1 MTTDELIDNLLNHCK
16 NYASD
21 LLMETGELFPF
32 GALTDSKG
40 LTHHR
45 EVEVDE
51 KKIPSNGEI
60 IESLLLYFTDA
71 MKNHGA
77 LAYALCCEASVKL
90 DENNVIDA
98 ISIDIRHAGLPDIPM
113 FYYPFT
119 LSSDDEVT
127 FGEMFAVKR

>member
-1 MTTDELIDNLLNHCK
+1 MTKNELIDNLLNHCK

>member
-1 MTTDELIDNLLNHCK
+1 MTQNELVENLLNHCK

-21 LLMETGELFPF
+21 LLMETGEMFPF
-32 GALTDSKG
+32 GALTDASG

-51 KKIPSNGEI
+51 KKIPSNGDI
-60 IESLLLYFTDA
+60 IDSLLSYFSDA
-71 MKNHGA
+71 MENHGA

-90 DENNVIDA
+90 DENSVIDA
-98 ISIDIRHAGLPDIPM
+98 ISIDLKHAELPDIPM

-119 LSSDDEVT
+119 HLSDEEVT

>member
-1 MTTDELIDNLLNHCK
+1 MTQTELIENLLNHCK

-32 GALTDSKG
+32 GALTDSTG

-45 EVEVDE
+45 EYEVDE

-60 IESLLLYFTDA
+60 IESLLAYFTEA
-71 MKNHGA
+71 IEKNGA
-77 LAYALCCEASVKL
+77 LAYALACEASVKL
-90 DENNVIDA
+90 DENTVIDA
-98 ISIDIRHAGLPDIPM
+98 IAIDIHHRDHPGVPM
-113 FYYPFT
+113 YYYPFT
-119 LSSDDEVT
+119 LKDEEVI

>member
-32 GALTDSKG
+32 GALTDASG

-51 KKIPSNGEI
+51 KNIPSNGEI
-60 IESLLLYFTDA
+60 IDSLLLYFTDA
-71 MKNHGA
+71 IGNHGA
-77 LAYALCCEASVKL
+77 LAYALCCEACVKL

-98 ISIDIRHAGLPDIPM
+98 ISIDIRHKEISDIPM

-119 LSSDDEVT
+119 LKGEDVK